1 VTIQAQDNKNNN
13 ITTGSEAINVSFY
26 LKDTGATPVS
36 VVTVN
41 GRATVNMNMTL
52 AQTGQQI
59 VFTGAASGKIGK
71 SDIFTVQ
78 ANPTID
84 HYAVSGPATPQ
95 TAGTGFNVTIQAQ
108 DTYGN
113 NINTGSETVK
123 VELAKKDNNAI
134 PDSTTTKNG
143 TATFDMDL
151 TVAQTG
157 QQIICTGGTSGKTG
171 ASGTFT
177 VNPGTL
183 AAITVSPS
191 AKTLDIKAT
200 QQFTATGLDS
210 CGNDVHCTPV
220 WSMMDT
226 DAGHID
232 TAGLFTAGTK
242 AGTYTNTIT
251 ATSGAISGYAS
262 VTINQTS
269 FPITVT
275 QSGNG
280 TIAPGTTNV
289 NYGGSQTFTITP
301 ATGYHITDVLVDGA
315 SVGAVSSYSF
325 NNMTSAHSIA
335 AGFAINTYTVTF
347 APGAHGL
354 ITGGTAVQTIPYG
367 GNATAPTITAN
378 PGWTFTG
385 WDTTFTNVTANLTV
399 TAQYSQITY
408 TVAFV
413 ASAHG
418 IITSGTAV
426 QTIPY
431 GGNAT
436 APTITANPGWT
447 FTGWDTA
454 FTNVT
459 ANLTV
464 TAQYSQITYTVTFSA
479 GTHGALLY
487 GNNIQP
493 INYGGTAVS
502 PIVTADQGWKFTG
515 WDRPLTNITAYT
527 VITAQYSQIQY
538 TVTFVVGDHGNLDS
552 GNAVQAVIFGA
563 AADAP
568 VVSPNSGWVFTG
580 WDSSFNNITGDITVT
595 AQYRQVVYIVHFNPG
610 NYGKVTGGFVEQF
623 VDGGQI
629 AIAPEVTA
637 EPGWVFTG
645 WDTSF
650 ADIHEDMTITAQYE
664 QVKSDLIE
672 SGIVSGAPFIQTQIP
687 LTPDNT
693 EQQVTTAAA
702 ITDTEIT
709 TTEVNR
715 QAGSITGEPNLSLIA
730 GIIIYSVCCCLVF
743 TLFIVRLRSKR
754 S

>member
-1 VTIQAQDNKNNN
+1 
-13 ITTGSEAINVSFY
+13 
-26 LKDTGATPVS
+26 
-36 VVTVN
+36 
-41 GRATVNMNMTL
+41 
-52 AQTGQQI
+52 
-59 VFTGAASGKIGK
+59 
-71 SDIFTVQ
+71 
-78 ANPTID
+78 
-84 HYAVSGPATPQ
+84 
-95 TAGTGFNVTIQAQ
+95 
-108 DTYGN
+108 
-113 NINTGSETVK
+113 
-123 VELAKKDNNAI
+123 
-134 PDSTTTKNG
+134 
-143 TATFDMDL
+143 
-151 TVAQTG
+151 
-157 QQIICTGGTSGKTG
+157 
-171 ASGTFT
+171 
-177 VNPGTL
+177 
-183 AAITVSPS
+183 
-191 AKTLDIKAT
+191 
-200 QQFTATGLDS
+200 
-210 CGNDVHCTPV
+210 
-220 WSMMDT
+220 
-226 DAGHID
+226 
-232 TAGLFTAGTK
+232 
-242 AGTYTNTIT
+242 
-251 ATSGAISGYAS
+251 
-262 VTINQTS
+262 
-269 FPITVT
+269 
-275 QSGNG
+275 
-280 TIAPGTTNV
+280 
-289 NYGGSQTFTITP
+289 
-301 ATGYHITDVLVDGA
+301 
-315 SVGAVSSYSF
+315 
-325 NNMTSAHSIA
+325 
-335 AGFAINTYTVTF
+335 
-347 APGAHGL
+347 
-354 ITGGTAVQTIPYG
+354 VQTINYG
-367 GNATAPTITAN
+367 ANATAPTITAN

-385 WDTTFTNVTANLTV
+385 WDTAFTNVTANLTV

-431 GGNAT
+431 GSNAT

-447 FTGWDTA
+447 FTGWDTT

-464 TAQYSQITYTVTFSA
+464 TAQYSQITYTLTFSA

-493 INYGGTAVS
+493 INYGGTAVA